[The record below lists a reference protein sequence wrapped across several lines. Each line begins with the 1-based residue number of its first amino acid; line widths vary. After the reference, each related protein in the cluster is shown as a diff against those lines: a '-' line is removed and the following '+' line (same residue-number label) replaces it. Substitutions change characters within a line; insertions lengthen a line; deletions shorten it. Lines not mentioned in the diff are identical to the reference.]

1 MTRKFFFLV
10 LIAVGSISFL
20 CLEADAKKVVSKVG
34 RKEKIGNQHVVV
46 AQSSRR
52 LENED
57 EEKVGKFGHGPG
69 VSREEN
75 EETGDDEDG
84 ENDKDGECSEDEE
97 CGKEDHDGDDEDG
110 KCEEDECDKDA
121 DDGDNEDGDSE
132 EDGDEIGGGDE
143 DDEDEN
149 GGGDED
155 DENENG
161 GGDED
166 LRVANLKRPPSSREV
181 HGPPK

>member
-1 MTRKFFFLV
+1 MTRKFFFLF

-132 EDGDEIGGGDE
+132 EDGDENGGGDE
-143 DDEDEN
+143 DDED
-149 GGGDED
+149 
-155 DENENG
+155 ENG